1 MNRNFIAIEGNI
13 GAGKTT
19 LAKMVAQHW
28 NGRLLLEE
36 FAENPFLPKFYEQ
49 PDRHAFSVE
58 LYFLADRFHQLQRNL
73 GNPSLFHEVTVSDY
87 YIAKSL
93 IFSGATLQ
101 DDEYDLFKRLFDIMF
116 ASAPKPDLV
125 VYLYMDVDR
134 LLSNIKKRGRPYEQ
148 EIEATY
154 LEKIQQ
160 RYLQFIRQQ
169 PDMTT
174 LIMDINALDFVE
186 NSKDFNTLLE
196 IMQQDYAPGV
206 HTHIVKP

>member
-1 MNRNFIAIEGNI
+1 MSPNFIAIEGNI

-19 LAKMVAQHW
+19 LAKMLASHW
-28 NGRLLLEE
+28 NGTLLLEE
-36 FAENPFLPKFYEQ
+36 FADNPFLPKFYEQ

-73 GNPSLFHEVTVSDY
+73 GNPSLFQEVTVSDY
-87 YIAKSL
+87 FIAKSL
-93 IFSGATLQ
+93 IFSGATLPE
-101 DDEYDLFKRLFDIMF
+101 DEYDLFKRLFEIMF
-116 ASAPKPDLV
+116 TSVPKPDLM

-134 LLSNIKKRGRPYEQ
+134 LMANIRKRGRSYEQ
-148 EIEATY
+148 NIEASY

-169 PDMTT
+169 KDITA
-174 LIMDINALDFVE
+174 LIIDINALDFVA

-196 IMQQDYAPGV
+196 IIQQDYAQGV

>member
-19 LAKMVAQHW
+19 LAKMLAEHW

-49 PDRHAFSVE
+49 PERHAFSVE

-73 GNPSLFHEVTVSDY
+73 GNASLFHEVTVSDY

-101 DDEYDLFKRLFDIMF
+101 DDEYELFKRLFDIMF

-134 LLSNIKKRGRPYEQ
+134 LLSNIQKRGRSYEQ
-148 EIEATY
+148 EIEASY

-174 LIMDINALDFVE
+174 LIVDVNAMDFVE
-186 NSKDFNTLLE
+186 NPKDFNILLE
-196 IMQQDYAPGV
+196 IIQQEYAPGV